1 MIIYVFIFFLLIIL
15 SKLFSKKYTNNI
27 CFIILFIFSAIR
39 FDVGWDFQW
48 YYLLATKFEYFKY
61 SIFIAKS
68 KILLEMNQ
76 GWEKELGVYFTIEP
90 LNKILYKVSW
100 FFESPQLL
108 ITLYSFLTL
117 FFIKKGLDYK
127 KKKDYEIWLFFYS
140 FPLFYF
146 HSLNTIRQWLAISIV
161 FFSYKYIENK
171 KILKFVLCVL
181 VAGLFHKTALLV
193 GILYFISW
201 LNIKKEILVF
211 LFFISFFSKDF
222 LEKLLLLD
230 LPIISKY
237 KIYVLT
243 SLGEGGRII
252 YFLIILL
259 YLGILIITYLDKKF
273 YEQNKN
279 AITYTCFGCFIYVAL
294 IDLGHLGPRMSE
306 YFIVFI
312 LYFLD
317 DAERV
322 VKNKFKIKK
331 YIFILVEL
339 LFLVLLLYG
348 DKNNIVRSQWVPYE
362 VFFLNKDKTFHKII
376 KQGEK

>member
-1 MIIYVFIFFLLIIL
+1 VIIYIFIFFLLIVL
-15 SKLFSKKYTNNI
+15 SELFSKKYTNNI
-27 CFIILFIFSAIR
+27 CFLMLFVFSAIR

-48 YYLLATKFEYFKY
+48 YYPLATKFDYLKY
-61 SIFIAKS
+61 SIFITKS
-68 KILLEMNQ
+68 EILLKMGQE
-76 GWEKELGVYFTIEP
+76 WEKNLWAYFIIEP
-90 LNKILYKVSW
+90 LNKVLYKVGW
-100 FFESPQLL
+100 FFESPQLV
-108 ITLYSFLTL
+108 ITIYSFLIL

-146 HSLNTIRQWLAISIV
+146 HSLNTIRQWVAISII

-171 KILKFVLCVL
+171 KILKFLLCVL
-181 VAGLFHKTALLV
+181 IAGLFHKTAFLL
-193 GILYFISW
+193 GILYLISC
-201 LNIKKEILVF
+201 LNFKKGVLVF
-211 LFFISFFSKDF
+211 LFFISFFSKGF

-230 LPIISKY
+230 LPVISKY
-237 KIYVLT
+237 KVYILT
-243 SLGEGGRII
+243 SIGKGGKII
-252 YFLIILL
+252 FFLIILL
-259 YLGILIITYLDKKF
+259 YLGILIISYFDKKF

-279 AITYTCFGCFIYVAL
+279 AIIYTCFGCFIYIAL

-317 DAERV
+317 DAEKV
-322 VKNKFKIKK
+322 LKKKFKIKK
-331 YIFILVEL
+331 YIFILIE
-339 LFLVLLLYG
+339 FLLLILLLSG

-376 KQGEK
+376 KQGE